1 MHTATPTVATK
12 TTRQYRLPIL
22 ASTAPKTTP
31 CATHLRRSLTSAMVN
46 CVFCAILCSFT
57 SFLDDDLV
65 VLMNFMQTMPAFAN
79 MPNGVKKDLCRSMV
93 YALVSQAGDIVMK
106 DGEQLDSWCV
116 IVSGEVEV
124 ALPNKQGSIIYRFG
138 KK

>member
-1 MHTATPTVATK
+1 M
-12 TTRQYRLPIL
+12 
-22 ASTAPKTTP
+22 
-31 CATHLRRSLTSAMVN
+31 MVN
-46 CVFCAILCSFT
+46 CANVRFHIHLHR
-57 SFLDDDLV
+57 FLDDDLV

-79 MPNGVKKDLCRSMV
+79 MPNGVKKNLCRSMV

-124 ALPNKQGSIIYRFG
+124 SLPNKEGSIIYRFG
-138 KK
+138 EK